1 MNKAF
6 KIASNPKYDGYQR
19 GLAGMVYKFFNI
31 KIGERGK
38 RRVMQRGVNTTNKI
52 SGKGGLTRRENI
64 SNKKE
69 PNYQLANELHAT
81 IIKTFTKRKV
91 YSSYVD
97 HIWGL
102 DLADMQKLSNKNNSV
117 KYLLCVIDIYSKYA
131 WVKGL
136 TDKKGISVGNAFKE
150 IIDKYGRKP
159 DKIWVDNGKEFYNIF
174 FEKFSNDN
182 NIEMYLIYNE
192 GKLLVAERVIGTLK
206 TNIYKYVTAIN
217 DNVYYDHLD
226 KIVEKYN
233 NTVNRSIK
241 MKPINVKNSDNKT
254 YVVTPNKQSA
264 KFKINDL
271 LRISQFKNV
280 FAKGYSPNWSKEIFK
295 ISSVKNVIHGHMKL
309 VI

>member
-1 MNKAF
+1 
-6 KIASNPKYDGYQR
+6 
-19 GLAGMVYKFFNI
+19 MVYTFFNN

-38 RRVMQRGVNTTNKI
+38 RGVTQRGVNATNKI
-52 SGKGGLTRRENI
+52 SGKGGLTRRGNI

-69 PNYQLANELHAT
+69 PNYPLATELHAP

-91 YSSYVD
+91 YSSCID

-136 TDKKGISVGNAFKE
+136 RDKKGISVRNAFKE
-150 IIDKYGRKP
+150 IIVKYGRKH

-174 FEKFSNDN
+174 FEKFLNDN
-182 NIEMYLIYNE
+182 NIEIYSIYNE
-192 GKLLVAERVIGTLK
+192 GKLLVVERFIRTLK
-206 TNIYKYVTAIN
+206 TNIYKYMTAVN

-241 MKPINVKNSDNKT
+241 MKPINVKNSDN
-254 YVVTPNKQSA
+254 
-264 KFKINDL
+264 FKIV
-271 LRISQFKNV
+271 I
-280 FAKGYSPNWSKEIFK
+280 K
-295 ISSVKNVIHGHMKL
+295 IVIY
-309 VI
+309 

>member
-1 MNKAF
+1 
-6 KIASNPKYDGYQR
+6 
-19 GLAGMVYKFFNI
+19 MV
-31 KIGERGK
+31 
-38 RRVMQRGVNTTNKI
+38 
-52 SGKGGLTRRENI
+52 
-64 SNKKE
+64 
-69 PNYQLANELHAT
+69 
-81 IIKTFTKRKV
+81 
-91 YSSYVD
+91 
-97 HIWGL
+97 
-102 DLADMQKLSNKNNSV
+102 
-117 KYLLCVIDIYSKYA
+117 
-131 WVKGL
+131 
-136 TDKKGISVGNAFKE
+136 ISVRNAFKE
-150 IIDKYGRKP
+150 IIVKYGRKH

-174 FEKFSNDN
+174 FEKFLNDN
-182 NIEMYLIYNE
+182 NIEIYSIYNE
-192 GKLLVAERVIGTLK
+192 GKLLVVERFIRTLK
-206 TNIYKYVTAIN
+206 TNIYKYMTAVN